1 MIYFLSFLVLI
12 GILMIPHEWGH
23 YFVARLARMKVYEY
37 SVGAGPEIFSRVR
50 NDVKFSLR
58 PIPILAYVRIAG
70 MEPSEADH
78 PEGFNSKSIGWRFA
92 VLMAGSTM
100 NMLVALI
107 IFVAAGMTF
116 GKVVGSRTFVREV
129 DPKMPGY
136 DAGFREGDEVL
147 SVGGK
152 APKDTAE
159 FIDLI
164 SSRSNQ
170 SVPVNVQRAGK
181 TVALAVVPKAVVD
194 VQRNKETGK
203 VEKKEIGR
211 IGVVIQGDP
220 IFQKAGAVESIK
232 EGFYTT
238 VVWTQQIL
246 VGIVY
251 TFTHREGLKHVGGP
265 LAIAKAAGDSAK
277 KGLAEYA
284 WFAGVISINL
294 AVFNLLP
301 LLALDGGRIL
311 FLIYEVVRRRRPDPQ
326 KEFIANAVGMALL
339 FLLLLVITAKD
350 IHDWIVK

>member
-1 MIYFLSFLVLI
+1 
-12 GILMIPHEWGH
+12 
-23 YFVARLARMKVYEY
+23 
-37 SVGAGPEIFSRVR
+37 
-50 NDVKFSLR
+50 
-58 PIPILAYVRIAG
+58 
-70 MEPSEADH
+70 
-78 PEGFNSKSIGWRFA
+78 
-92 VLMAGSTM
+92 
-100 NMLVALI
+100 
-107 IFVAAGMTF
+107 MTF

-164 SSRSNQ
+164 SSRPNQ

-238 VVWTQQIL
+238 VVWTQQIF